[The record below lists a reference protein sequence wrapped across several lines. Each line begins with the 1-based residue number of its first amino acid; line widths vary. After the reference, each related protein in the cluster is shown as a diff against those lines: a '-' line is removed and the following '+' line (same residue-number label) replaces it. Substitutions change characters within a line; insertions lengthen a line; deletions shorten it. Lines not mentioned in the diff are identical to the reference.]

1 MEEIMAGK
9 GFTRSFKPLQILS
22 EEEVE
27 AIHRATLEVLWVT
40 GVRMEHERAL
50 KLLEKNGCRVDYDE
64 MRVRIPQGLVED
76 CLRRTPSSFHAQ
88 ARDQKN
94 SLMIGGNNLYLAVA
108 PGNQTVDMDTWEPR
122 PATRKENYEGVTVLD
137 ALPTVHFFSP
147 YTPYFG
153 FESVPPCM
161 AMLESLAARIR
172 NSTKFQCVG
181 FSNDSEIFAIKMA
194 QAVGIEILGT
204 CAIAPP
210 LSFYRD
216 AVESAFRFA
225 EAGLPMRIIGGQV
238 MGGTAP
244 ATIAGGIVTNNAEV
258 IAGLVLAQLIRPGTR
273 VLVKDFSASLN
284 MRSGAPA
291 FGGIEICLHNAA
303 SNQIFQKYGIPL
315 DDTTAYPNAKMPD
328 YQSSYEK
335 AFRVFTAGLSG
346 ANTLLYHGSV
356 HGELTHHPIQAIL
369 DDDSAGMVGR
379 FMEGIAVNDETL
391 AVDLIEE
398 VGPIPGHFLDKE
410 HTRKWWK
417 LEQFMPKAADSL
429 TYPEWMN
436 TGKKSC
442 LDYARE
448 RMEEILATH
457 KPTPLTPSQEED
469 VERILEEA
477 RNCYKEKGLI
487 TEEEMAKYRESMK
500 SPNYPHE

>member
-1 MEEIMAGK
+1 MK
-9 GFTRSFKPLQILS
+9 GFTRAFKPLEILS
-22 EEEVE
+22 EQELE
-27 AIHRATLEVLWVT
+27 AIHRGSLEVLWVT
-40 GVRMEHERAL
+40 GVRMEHKRAL
-50 KLLEKNGCRVDYDE
+50 QLLEKNGCKVDYDE
-64 MRVRIPQGLVED
+64 MRVRFPQGLVEE
-76 CLRRTPSSFHAQ
+76 CLRKAPSTFHAP
-88 ARDQKN
+88 ARDPKN
-94 SLMIGGNNLYLAVA
+94 SLMIGGNTLYLAVA
-108 PGNQTVDMDTWEPR
+108 PGQQTVDPDTWEPR
-122 PATRKENYEGVTVLD
+122 PATRKENYDGVTILD

-153 FESVPPCM
+153 FEHVPPCM

-181 FSNDSEIFAIKMA
+181 FSNDSEIFAINMA
-194 QAVGIEILGT
+194 QAAGIEILGT

-216 AVESAFRFA
+216 AVESTFRFA
-225 EAGLPMRIIGGQV
+225 EAGLPLRIVSGQV

-244 ATIAGGIVTNNAEV
+244 ATIAGGVVINNAEV

-273 VLVKDFSASLN
+273 VLVKDFSASVN

-291 FGGIEICLHNAA
+291 FGGIEICMHNAA
-303 SNQIFQKYGIPL
+303 SNQIFQRYGVPL

-335 AFRVFTAGLSG
+335 AFRVLIAGLSG

-379 FMEGIAVNDETL
+379 FMEGITVDDETL
-391 AVDLIEE
+391 AVDLIHE
-398 VGPIPGHFLDKE
+398 VGPIPGHFLDKA

-417 LEQFMPKAADSL
+417 LEQFLPKAADRL
-429 TYPEWMN
+429 TYPEWMS
-436 TGKKSC
+436 TGKKTC

-448 RMEEILATH
+448 RMDEILTEH
-457 KPTPLTPSQEED
+457 EPTPLTSDQEEE
-469 VERILEEA
+469 VEKVLEEA
-477 RNCYKEKGLI
+477 RNYYKEKGLI
-487 TEEEMAKYRESMK
+487 TEEEMAVYRKSMQSSKYPYE
-500 SPNYPHE
+500 

>member
-1 MEEIMAGK
+1 MARK
-9 GFTRSFKPLQILS
+9 GFTCSFRPLEILT
-22 EEEVE
+22 EEELE
-27 AIHRATLEVLWVT
+27 AIHRGTLEVLWVT

-50 KLLEKNGCRVDYDE
+50 KLLERNGCKVVYDE
-64 MRVRIPQGLVED
+64 MRVRIPPALVEE
-76 CLRRTPSSFHAQ
+76 CLRRTPSSFHAP
-88 ARDQKN
+88 ARDCKD
-94 SLMIGGNNLYLAVA
+94 SLMIGDNTLYLAVA
-108 PGNQTVDMDTWEPR
+108 PGQQTVDLDSWEPR
-122 PATRKENYEGVTVLD
+122 AATRKENYDGVTVLD

-153 FESVPPCM
+153 FEGVPPCM

-204 CAIAPP
+204 CAWAPP
-210 LSFYRD
+210 LTVYRD

-225 EAGLPMRIIGGQV
+225 EAGLPLRIISGQV

-244 ATIAGGIVTNNAEV
+244 ATIAGGIITNNAEV

-273 VLVKDFSASLN
+273 TLVKDFSAYMD
-284 MRSGAPA
+284 MRSGVPA

-303 SNQIFQKYGIPL
+303 SNQIFRKYGVPL
-315 DDTTAYPNAKMPD
+315 DNTTAYPNSKMPD

-335 AFRVFTAGLSG
+335 AFRVLIAGLSG
-346 ANTLLYHGSV
+346 ANTLLFHGSV
-356 HGELTHHPIQAIL
+356 YGELTHHPIQAIL

-379 FMEGIAVNDETL
+379 FMEGVTVNDETL
-391 AVDLIEE
+391 AIDLIEE
-398 VGPIPGHFLDKE
+398 VGPIPGYFLDKE

-417 LEQFMPKAADSL
+417 LEQFVPKTADRL
-429 TYPEWMN
+429 TYPEWMKA
-436 TGKKSC
+436 GKKSC

-448 RMEEILATH
+448 RMEQILKTH
-457 KPTPLTPSQEED
+457 KPKPLTPSQEKD

-477 RNCYKEKGLI
+477 RKYYKQRGLI
-487 TEEEMAKYRESMK
+487 TEEEMATYRESMR
-500 SPNYPHE
+500 SPNYPYE

>member
-1 MEEIMAGK
+1 MEGIMTIK
-9 GFTRSFKPLQILS
+9 GFTRKFKPLEILT
-22 EEEVE
+22 EEEIEV
-27 AIHRATLEVLWVT
+27 IHRATLEVLWVT

-50 KLLEKNGCRVDYDE
+50 KLLEENGCKVDYDE
-64 MRVRIPQGLVED
+64 MRARIPQSLVEE
-76 CLRRTPSSFHAQ
+76 CLRKTPSSFHAP
-88 ARDQKN
+88 ARDSKN
-94 SLMIGGNNLYLAVA
+94 SLMIGGNTLCLAVA
-108 PGNQTVDMDTWEPR
+108 PGQQTVDLDTWEPR
-122 PATRKENYEGVTVLD
+122 PAKRKENYEGVTILD

-153 FESVPPCM
+153 FEHVPPCM

-216 AVESAFRFA
+216 AVESVFRFA
-225 EAGLPMRIIGGQV
+225 EAGLPLRIIGGQV

-244 ATIAGGIVTNNAEV
+244 ATIAGGVVINNAEV
-258 IAGLVLAQLIRPGTR
+258 IAGLVLAQLIKPGTR
-273 VLVKDFSASLN
+273 VLIKDFSASVN

-303 SNQIFQKYGIPL
+303 SNQIFQRYEVPL
-315 DDTTAYPNAKMPD
+315 DNTTAYPNAKMPD

-335 AFRVFTAGLSG
+335 AFRVLTAGLSG

-379 FMEGIAVNDETL
+379 FMGGIAVNDETL
-391 AVDLIEE
+391 AIDLIEE
-398 VGPIPGHFLDKE
+398 VGPIPGHFLDKA

-417 LEQFMPKAADSL
+417 LEQFVPKSADRL

-436 TGKKSC
+436 TGKKTC

-457 KPTPLTPSQEED
+457 KPMPLTHGQEED
-469 VERILEEA
+469 VERVLKEA
-477 RNCYKEKGLI
+477 RKHYKERGLI
-487 TEEEMAKYRESMK
+487 TDEEMATYEKSMQ
-500 SPNYPHE
+500 SPNYPYE

>member
-1 MEEIMAGK
+1 MGRN
-9 GFTRSFKPLQILS
+9 GFIRNFRPLQILS
-22 EEEVE
+22 DEEVE
-27 AIHRATLEVLWVT
+27 AIYRATLEVLWVT
-40 GVRMEHERAL
+40 GVRMEHQNAL
-50 KLLEKNGCRVDYDE
+50 KLLEKNGCRVDFDE
-64 MRVRIPQGLVED
+64 MRVRIPHFLVEE
-76 CLRRTPSSFHAQ
+76 CLRRTPSNFHAQ
-88 ARDQKN
+88 ARDHTN
-94 SLMIGGNNLYLAVA
+94 SLMIGGNTLSLAVA
-108 PGNQTVDMDTWEPR
+108 PGTQTVDMDTWEPR
-122 PATRKENYEGVTVLD
+122 PATRKENYDAVTVLD

-153 FESVPPCM
+153 FENVPPCM

-172 NSTKFQCVG
+172 ESTKFHCVG

-194 QAVGIEILGT
+194 DAVGIEILGT

-210 LSFYRD
+210 LSFYGD
-216 AVESAFRFA
+216 AVESLFRFA
-225 EAGLPMRIIGGQV
+225 EAGLPLRIIGGQV

-244 ATIAGGIVTNNAEV
+244 STIAGGIVTNNAEV
-258 IAGLVLAQLIRPGTR
+258 IAGIVLAQLVRPGTR
-273 VLVKDFSASLN
+273 ILVKDFSASVN
-284 MRSGAPA
+284 MRSGAPV

-315 DDTTAYPNAKMPD
+315 DDTTAYPNAKLPD

-335 AFRVFTAGLSG
+335 AFRIFTAGLSG

-379 FMEGIAVNDETL
+379 FMEGIEVNDETL
-391 AVDLIEE
+391 AVDLINK

-417 LEQFMPKAADSL
+417 REQFMPKASDSL
-429 TYPEWMN
+429 TYPEWIN
-436 TGKKSC
+436 AGKKTC

-448 RMEEILATH
+448 RMDEILVTH
-457 KPTPLTPSQEED
+457 KPTPLTNSQEDD

-477 RNCYKEKGLI
+477 RSYYKKRGLI
-487 TEEEMAKYRESMK
+487 TEDEMATYRESMR
-500 SPNYPHE
+500 SSNYPYE

>member
-1 MEEIMAGK
+1 MATK
-9 GFTRSFKPLQILS
+9 GFTRKFRPLEILA

-27 AIHRATLEVLWVT
+27 AIHRGTLEVLSVT

-50 KLLEKNGCRVDYDE
+50 KLFEKNGCKVDRDQ
-64 MRVRIPQGLVED
+64 MRVRIPQGLVEE
-76 CLRRTPSSFHAQ
+76 CLRKTPSNFHAP
-88 ARDQKN
+88 ARDPKN
-94 SLMIGGNNLYLAVA
+94 SLMIGGNTLCLAVA
-108 PGNQTVDMDTWEPR
+108 PGQQTVDLDTWEPR
-122 PATRKENYEGVTVLD
+122 LATRKENYDGVIILD

-153 FESVPPCM
+153 FEHVPACM

-181 FSNDSEIFAIKMA
+181 FSNDSELFAIKMA
-194 QAVGIEILGT
+194 QAAGIEILGT

-225 EAGLPMRIIGGQV
+225 EAGLPLRIIGGQV

-244 ATIAGGIVTNNAEV
+244 ATIAGGVVINNAEV
-258 IAGLVLAQLIRPGTR
+258 IAGLVLVQLIKPGTR
-273 VLVKDFSASLN
+273 VLVKDFSASVN

-291 FGGIEICLHNAA
+291 FGGIEICIHNAA
-303 SNQIFQKYGIPL
+303 SNQIFQRYGIPL

-335 AFRVFTAGLSG
+335 AFRVLVAGLSG

-379 FMEGIAVNDETL
+379 FMEGIMVDDETL
-391 AVDLIEE
+391 AVDLINE
-398 VGPIPGHFLDKE
+398 VGPIPGHFLDKA

-417 LEQFMPKAADSL
+417 LEQFLPKAADRL
-429 TYPEWMN
+429 TYPEWMS
-436 TGKKSC
+436 TGKKTC
-442 LDYARE
+442 MDYARE
-448 RMEEILATH
+448 RMDEILANH
-457 KPTPLTPSQEED
+457 KPKPLTSSQEEA
-469 VERILEEA
+469 VEKVLEEA
-477 RNCYKEKGLI
+477 RKYYQGKGLI
-487 TEEEMAKYRESMK
+487 TQEEMATYRKSMQL
-500 SPNYPHE
+500 PNYPYA